1 MAAWWR
7 YGVFSASLKTQLREG
22 SFVDIGRQTDGKRV
36 AVIGGGVIGCL
47 TALYLHRLGA
57 NPVILE
63 KSQIGRESSWAGAG
77 ILCPIHPWLYPDSF
91 THLVDSSLSMFPTMN
106 TMLEELS
113 GLKTEWRSSGL
124 MIPMFDD
131 DRIHHRENALGW
143 SKRFGWKVEELDNRQ
158 SREHEPTISDQ
169 IAGSLLW
176 PQVGQVRNPR
186 LLAAVRKALENYA
199 VPIREQAEVSGI
211 GKNGQGEISSVQ
223 LATGESIET
232 DAVLLAAGS
241 WSGELA
247 RQIGLE
253 LPVEP
258 VKGQIV
264 LLKDEPGKVN
274 HIIKHDDVYLVPRVD
289 GHILVGASM
298 ERVGF
303 QPGTTDAVVNNLLEA
318 TYRITPGLKDASIVE
333 QWMGFRPGSPDG
345 MPYLGPVDGQPGLW
359 VASGHYRNGV
369 ALAPGTAEIMS
380 RWIMGETPEMD
391 LSDFRV
397 DRPVINLDKVGFPAA
412 A

>member
-1 MAAWWR
+1 MTEFEQ
-7 YGVFSASLKTQLREG
+7 GG
-22 SFVDIGRQTDGKRV
+22 GKRV

-57 NPVILE
+57 SPIILE
-63 KSQIGRESSWAGAG
+63 KGQTGRESSWAGAG

-91 THLVDSSLSMFPTMN
+91 THLVDTSLAMYPEMNRMLLDTTGISMQWH
-106 TMLEELS
+106 
-113 GLKTEWRSSGL
+113 KSGL
-124 MIPMFDD
+124 MIPLFED
-131 DRIHHRENALGW
+131 DRIHHREDALAW
-143 SKRFGWKVEELDNRQ
+143 SRKFGWNVEELDADQ
-158 SREHEPTISDQ
+158 TREHESTMSEHVT
-169 IAGSLLW
+169 GSLLW
-176 PQVGQVRNPR
+176 PEVGQVRNPR
-186 LLAAVRKALENYA
+186 LLAAVKKALLLCN
-199 VPIREQAEVSGI
+199 VPIREHAEVVGLSE
-211 GKNGQGEISSVQ
+211 NAQGEINAVR
-223 LATGESIET
+223 LASGETIET

-247 RQIGLE
+247 QQIGLE

-264 LLKDEPGKVN
+264 LLKDKPGVVN
-274 HIIKHDDVYLVPRVD
+274 HIIKHDDVYMVPRSD

-303 QPGTTDAVVNNLLEA
+303 QRGTTDNVIDNLLEA
-318 TYRITPGLKDASIVE
+318 TYRITPGLKQSKIVE

-345 MPYLGPVDGQPGLW
+345 MPYLGPVEGRSGLW

-369 ALAPGTAEIMS
+369 ALAPGTADIMS
-380 RWIMGETPEMD
+380 RWIMGEEPQMD

-397 DRPVINLDKVGFPAA
+397 DRPKVNQAKVGFPATV
-412 A
+412 

>member
-1 MAAWWR
+1 MTS
-7 YGVFSASLKTQLREG
+7 FNQG
-22 SFVDIGRQTDGKRV
+22 SGKRV
-36 AVIGGGVIGCL
+36 AVVGGGVIGCL

-57 NPVILE
+57 NPIILE
-63 KSQIGRESSWAGAG
+63 KGSAGRESSWAGAG

-91 THLVDSSLSMFPTMN
+91 THLVDTSLAIFPEMN
-106 TMLEELS
+106 AMLEDLS
-113 GLKTEWRSSGL
+113 GLKTQWRKSGL
-124 MIPMFDD
+124 MIPLFEG
-131 DRIHHRENALGW
+131 DRIHHREDALNW
-143 SKRFGWKVEELDNRQ
+143 SKRFSWRVEELDAKQ
-158 SREHEPTISDQ
+158 TCEHEPFMSDQ
-169 IAGSLLW
+169 VSGSLLW
-176 PQVGQVRNPR
+176 PEVGQVRNPR
-186 LLAAVRKALENYA
+186 LLAAVKQALANSNIS
-199 VPIREQAEVSGI
+199 IREQAEVIGV
-211 GKNGQGEISSVQ
+211 GKNGQGDIASVT
-223 LATGESIET
+223 LADGESIEV

-264 LLKDEPGKVN
+264 LLKDKPGRVKS
-274 HIIKHDDVYLVPRVD
+274 IIKHDDVYLVPRVD

-303 QPGTTDAVVNNLLEA
+303 QPGTTESAVNNLLEA
-318 TYRITPGLKDASIVE
+318 TYRITPGLKGAEIIE

-345 MPYLGPVDGQPGLW
+345 MPYLGPVDDHPGLF
-359 VASGHYRNGV
+359 VATGHYRNGV

-380 RWIMGETPEMD
+380 RWIMGEAPSMD

-397 DRPVINLDKVGFPAA
+397 NRPVVNLEKVGFPSAK
-412 A
+412 

>member
-1 MAAWWR
+1 M
-7 YGVFSASLKTQLREG
+7 S
-22 SFVDIGRQTDGKRV
+22 SFNQADGKRV
-36 AVIGGGVIGCL
+36 VVIGGGVIGCL

-57 NPVILE
+57 NPIILE
-63 KSQIGRESSWAGAG
+63 KGSAGRESSWAGAG

-91 THLVDSSLSMFPTMN
+91 SHLINRSLAMFPEMN
-106 TMLEELS
+106 AMLEELS
-113 GLKTEWRSSGL
+113 GLKTEWRNCGL
-124 MIPMFDD
+124 MIPLFDD
-131 DRIHHRENALGW
+131 DRIHHREDALNW
-143 SKRFGWKVEELDNRQ
+143 SEKFGWNVEELDAAA
-158 SREHEPTISDQ
+158 SCELEPTISEYVS
-169 IAGSLLW
+169 GSLRW
-176 PQVGQVRNPR
+176 PAVGQVRNPR
-186 LLAAVRKALENYA
+186 ILAAVKEALARAGVE
-199 VPIREQAEVSGI
+199 IREHAEVVSISESGV
-211 GKNGQGEISSVQ
+211 GAVSAVTLADGEKV
-223 LATGESIET
+223 ET

-247 RQIGLE
+247 EQIGFK

-264 LLKDEPGKVN
+264 LLKDKPGRVN
-274 HIIKHDDVYLVPRVD
+274 HIIKHDDAYLVPRID

-303 QPGTTDAVVNNLLEA
+303 ERGTTTDVVSSLLES
-318 TYRITPGLKDASIVE
+318 TYRITPGLKDSEIVQ

-345 MPYLGPVDGQPGLW
+345 MPYLGPVDGVEGLW

-369 ALAPGTAEIMS
+369 ALAPATAEIMS
-380 RWIMGETPEMD
+380 RWIMGEAPEMD

-397 DRPVINLDKVGFPAA
+397 NRPVVDLEKVGFPAA

>member
-1 MAAWWR
+1 MTEFEQ
-7 YGVFSASLKTQLREG
+7 GG
-22 SFVDIGRQTDGKRV
+22 GKRV

-57 NPVILE
+57 SPIILE
-63 KSQIGRESSWAGAG
+63 KGQTGRESSWAGAG

-91 THLVDSSLSMFPTMN
+91 THLVDTSLAMYPEMNRMLLDTTGISMQWH
-106 TMLEELS
+106 
-113 GLKTEWRSSGL
+113 KSGL
-124 MIPMFDD
+124 MIPLFED
-131 DRIHHRENALGW
+131 DRIHHREDALAW
-143 SKRFGWKVEELDNRQ
+143 SRKFGWNVEELDADQ
-158 SREHEPTISDQ
+158 TREHESTMSEHVT
-169 IAGSLLW
+169 GSLLW
-176 PQVGQVRNPR
+176 PEVGQVRNPR
-186 LLAAVRKALENYA
+186 LLAAVKKALLLCN
-199 VPIREQAEVSGI
+199 VPIREHAEVVGLSE
-211 GKNGQGEISSVQ
+211 NAQGEINAVRIAS
-223 LATGESIET
+223 GETIET

-247 RQIGLE
+247 QQIGLE

-264 LLKDEPGKVN
+264 LLKDKPGVVN
-274 HIIKHDDVYLVPRVD
+274 HIIKHDDVYMVPRSD

-303 QPGTTDAVVNNLLEA
+303 QRGTTDNVIDNLLEA
-318 TYRITPGLKDASIVE
+318 TYRITPGLKQSKIVE

-345 MPYLGPVDGQPGLW
+345 MPYLGPVEGRSGLW

-369 ALAPGTAEIMS
+369 ALAPGTADIMS
-380 RWIMGETPEMD
+380 RWIMGEEPQMD

-397 DRPVINLDKVGFPAA
+397 DRPKVNQAKVGFPATV
-412 A
+412 

>member
-1 MAAWWR
+1 MVT
-7 YGVFSASLKTQLREG
+7 GFNQG
-22 SFVDIGRQTDGKRV
+22 DGKRV

-47 TALYLHRLGA
+47 TALYLQRLGA

-63 KSQIGRESSWAGAG
+63 KGQSGRESSWAGAG

-91 THLVDSSLSMFPTMN
+91 THLIDASLAIYPEMNEMLLDTTGISMQ
-106 TMLEELS
+106 
-113 GLKTEWRSSGL
+113 WHQSGL
-124 MIPMFDD
+124 MIPLFED
-131 DRIHHRENALGW
+131 DRIHHRDNALAW
-143 SKRFGWKVEELDNRQ
+143 SKRFGWNVEELDVKQ
-158 SREHEPTISDQ
+158 GCEHEPTISKQ
-169 IAGSLLW
+169 ISGALLW
-176 PQVGQVRNPR
+176 PEVGQVRNPR
-186 LLAAVRKALENYA
+186 LLAAVRKALEICG
-199 VPIREQAEVSGI
+199 VEIREQAEVCGI
-211 GKNGQGEISSVQ
+211 GKNGQGAVSSVT
-223 LATGESIET
+223 LTHGESIEV

-303 QPGTTDAVVNNLLEA
+303 QRGTTDGVIDDLLEA
-318 TYRITPGLKDASIVE
+318 TCRITPGLKDAKVVE

-345 MPYLGPVDGQPGLW
+345 MPYLGPVEGHPDLW
-359 VASGHYRNGV
+359 VATGHYRNGV
-369 ALAPGTAEIMS
+369 ALAPGTADLMS
-380 RWIMGETPEMD
+380 RWIMGEAPAVD

-397 DRPVINLDKVGFPAA
+397 DRPVVNLEKIGFPT
-412 A
+412 

>member
-1 MAAWWR
+1 VV
-7 YGVFSASLKTQLREG
+7 GLKQG
-22 SFVDIGRQTDGKRV
+22 NGKRV

-57 NPVILE
+57 NPVVLE
-63 KSQIGRESSWAGAG
+63 KGMVGRESSWAGAG

-91 THLVDSSLSMFPTMN
+91 THLVDTSLSMFPAMN
-106 TMLEELS
+106 AMLEEMS
-113 GLKTEWRSSGL
+113 GLKTQWQSCGL
-124 MIPMFDD
+124 LIPLFES
-131 DRIHHRENALGW
+131 DRIHHRESALNW
-143 SKRFGWKVEELDNRQ
+143 SNRFGWNVEELDTNQ
-158 SREHEPTISDQ
+158 SREHEPTINENVS
-169 IAGSLLW
+169 GSLLW
-176 PQVGQVRNPR
+176 PEVGQVRNPR
-186 LLAAVRKALENYA
+186 LLAAVRKALENCG
-199 VPIREQAEVSGI
+199 VLIREQAEVCGI
-211 GKNGQGEISSVQ
+211 AKNGQGAIDSVH
-223 LATGESIET
+223 LASGEKIET

-247 RQIGLE
+247 SQIGLE

-303 QPGTTDAVVNNLLEA
+303 QPGTTEAVVNSLLEA
-318 TYRITPGLKDASIVE
+318 TYRITPGLKDATIVE
-333 QWMGFRPGSPDG
+333 QWMGYRPGSPDG
-345 MPYLGPVDGQPGLW
+345 MPYLGPVEGQPGLW

-369 ALAPGTAEIMS
+369 ALAPGTADLMS
-380 RWIMGETPEMD
+380 RWIMGESPAMD
-391 LSDFRV
+391 LTDFRV
-397 DRPVINLDKVGFPAA
+397 NRPVTNIDKVGFPSAT
-412 A
+412 